1 MLRRRAVR
9 TEGVSL
15 INWRREVFAFY
26 LGSSLRLVTTRP
38 IVLEEDRSNDS
49 YSYASTRGNCVI
61 VRTTNRL
68 VRKKINIRQ
77 EAASKRF
84 SSIIRRGKTR
94 NETGRTVFPFNLSCC
109 S

>member
-15 INWRREVFAFY
+15 INSRREVFAFY
-26 LGSSLRLVTTRP
+26 LGSSLRLVPTRP
-38 IVLEEDRSNDS
+38 IVLEEDRSNNS
-49 YSYASTRGNCVI
+49 YGYASTRGNCVI
-61 VRTTNRL
+61 ARTTNQL

-77 EAASKRF
+77 EAASRCF

-94 NETGRTVFPFNLSCC
+94 NETGRTVFPFNLSCY